1 MAEAAPNSLVPVGT
15 DAAANAKLAEAW
27 KQMENRVQQLASLS
41 CGETYQKDLK
51 PEDVMRNLDKIQNG
65 KKKSAISQTVKETFS
80 NTLTAVAKVGGMVA
94 DAASQ
99 VFAPAGQCYNALNFV
114 ISAWQGYQAVF
125 GTLND
130 LFDKCGQFL
139 NRLHHYVAGKMNA
152 KLTDVACQVLTLFV
166 DVCDHAMG
174 LRHSKAF
181 KFKTFMKIAFFD
193 QDDFAGLM
201 GQMDGLTKK
210 ESLLVLAQTY
220 QKASEA
226 AENSKNTLGLLS
238 EDKADRAEA
247 KKATTDRNTL
257 LNFLNFENTPD
268 TWDSTARA
276 PITTWATTYQ
286 NIRQHK
292 VEGTGK
298 WLLEDS
304 SFKAWTQPM
313 TDTPILALVG
323 EEAAGKS
330 YLASTV
336 INNLRTHVSEQ
347 VETSRR
353 LVAFYYLDKKKANAG
368 IDALGKSLIWQF
380 AESDP
385 SYMQSAAATC
395 RRSGSI
401 DPTRI
406 LPRLLLENHE
416 ELENVDVTFFIV
428 INKLGDK
435 DEHVHPAV
443 VKFLQ
448 QTARCKRRAVR
459 VLFTCKQGTINRLKQ
474 DDIICPTISIHPRNA
489 GDVKKF
495 IDARMDTIDSLSDT
509 RIDGVLELRKE
520 IQEKLYEKTNGNYY
534 MIDKT
539 LAKISALDYDKDI
552 YKALNNANQSV
563 EDHITDDV
571 LKLNQSL
578 NEKEIQEM
586 NEIILWITF
595 AQERMSVDIMTA
607 VLRFKNDAASLRPLG
622 ERLKKKFLL
631 FEIDN
636 DGYVA
641 FRSDKIL
648 SALPERAATTRDREK
663 SNKDVNAGEVEILR
677 HFLKS
682 VCPPGLAEKLEMEQ
696 HFRSKLS
703 NQQEQI
709 FCEDKNTAHFQLAK
723 VCLHALAGKAGENLR
738 PLRGYASRQLMNHMS
753 QVDLA
758 EISSEL
764 KSQVG
769 PDLVRV
775 FRDQE
780 SIDNLLWATKPIPT
794 FPPWFL
800 EETQAKEIGR
810 WLKNGSIAAN
820 LNEDERAWSEKL
832 FEKAEGHQSHTLV
845 RPAAHRMAEYCF
857 KEESNVE
864 VTMSAFRSL
873 RYYWYKI
880 GIFDKVQSQDTSAFM
895 ISSVEDLCRSES
907 LALNQDAT
915 WETQMAIVY
924 NGFSHASKAEVRCR
938 EALKVDKKYWRAS
951 LLLSQVT
958 KSDTE
963 AIETLKKLMK
973 RFEADPSLMKSNQ
986 KEYAEM
992 AFILG
997 NRYWSIERLDKA
1009 VEKFS
1014 QCIDQDPANY
1024 SYTRDILGRYQDGQ
1038 RWDNVIELLE
1048 RLRANSHLT
1057 AMVVNLADETRFHV
1071 IVVHAVTATK
1081 KYSLLDQ
1088 IYLDAI
1094 ETAARNQNY
1103 NAAFY
1108 LRESYAGAIGV
1119 IPEFPLE
1126 RITTLLEAAA
1136 KEDIPYT
1143 TLDATVAF
1151 FRVGYRLGRIYLD
1164 KAVEAKRVGNPELAV
1179 ETLKKMSSVV
1189 PEQVNEDQMRLPLR
1203 LFSAR
1208 YYKEQ
1213 EDLVN
1218 ARKMAHNTLKMAI
1231 ELLQDDD
1238 ESNDTLAYTKILY
1251 ASIPFGDLKNVTAA
1265 VAMLKFSEGDQFLI
1279 QCSCKCEMGWTF
1291 PGDMWWCMDCINMVL
1306 TPQCYEKVKSGT
1318 FYNNVCHRN
1327 HQHLHVPNW
1336 DKEKMRK
1343 LPKGHVP
1350 WGEESLHV
1358 TDWKKYIIKNYIQLK
1373 K

>member
-1 MAEAAPNSLVPVGT
+1 MAEAAPNSLVSVGT

-27 KQMENRVQQLASLS
+27 KEMENRVQQLANLS
-41 CGETYQKDLK
+41 CGENYQKDLQ
-51 PEDVMRNLDKIQNG
+51 PEYVMRNLEKMQNG
-65 KKKSAISQTVKETFS
+65 KKKSGIPQTVKDTFS

-125 GTLND
+125 GTLNA

-139 NRLHHYVAGKMNA
+139 SRLHHYVAGRMNS
-152 KLTDVACQVLTLFV
+152 KLTDVACQVLALFV

-174 LRHSKAF
+174 LRHSKAS

-201 GQMDGLTKK
+201 GQIDGLTQK

-226 AENSKNTLGLLS
+226 AENSKNTLGLFFFKS
-238 EDKADRAEA
+238 WAE
-247 KKATTDRNTL
+247 
-257 LNFLNFENTPD
+257 
-268 TWDSTARA
+268 
-276 PITTWATTYQ
+276 
-286 NIRQHK
+286 
-292 VEGTGK
+292 
-298 WLLEDS
+298 
-304 SFKAWTQPM
+304 PM
-313 TDTPILALVG
+313 TNNPILALVG

-353 LVAFYYLDKKKANAG
+353 LVGFYYLDKKKANAG

-395 RRSGSI
+395 RKAGSI
-401 DPTRI
+401 GPTKI

-416 ELENVDVTFFIV
+416 ELEN
-428 INKLGDK
+428 

-474 DDIICPTISIHPRNA
+474 DDIICPTITIHLRNA

-520 IQEKLYEKTNGNYY
+520 IQEKLYKKTNGNYY

-571 LKLNQSL
+571 VKLNQSL
-578 NEKEIQEM
+578 NEKEIHEI

-607 VLRFKNDAASLRPLG
+607 VLRFKNDAASLRLLG
-622 ERLKKKFLL
+622 DRLKKKFLL

-641 FRSDKIL
+641 FRSDNIL
-648 SALPERAATTRDREK
+648 SAIPERAATARDREK
-663 SNKDVNAGEVEILR
+663 SNKDVNAGEIEILR

-696 HFRSKLS
+696 HFRSKLN

-738 PLRGYASRQLMNHMS
+738 PLRGYASRQLLNHMS
-753 QVDLA
+753 QVNLA
-758 EISSEL
+758 EISHEL

-775 FRDQE
+775 FRNQE

-800 EETQAKEIGR
+800 EETQAKEMSR
-810 WLKNGSIAAN
+810 WLRKTSIAAN
-820 LNEDERAWSEKL
+820 VNEDGKTWLEQL
-832 FEKAEGHQSHTLV
+832 FEIAEGHQFHTLV
-845 RPAAHRMAEYCF
+845 RPAARRMAEYCF

-864 VTMSAFRSL
+864 ATMSAFRSL
-873 RYYWYKI
+873 KYYWYKI
-880 GIFDKVQSQDTSAFM
+880 GTLDKVQSQENSP
-895 ISSVEDLCRSES
+895 IIICSVEKLCQSDDLAPTPE
-907 LALNQDAT
+907 T
-915 WETQMAIVY
+915 IWETQMAIVY
-924 NGFSHASKAEVRCR
+924 NGFSHAPQAEVRCR
-938 EALKVDKKYWRAS
+938 GALNRDKRYWRAS
-951 LLLSQVT
+951 FLLSKVI

-963 AIETLKKLMK
+963 AIDTLKKPMK
-973 RFEADPSLMKSNQ
+973 RFEADPTLMKAH
-986 KEYAEM
+986 KKDYAEM
-992 AFILG
+992 AFTLG
-997 NRYWSIERLDKA
+997 NRYWSIKRLDKA

-1038 RWDNVIELLE
+1038 RWHNVIDILE
-1048 RLRANSHLT
+1048 QLRAKSHLT
-1057 AMVVNLADETRFHV
+1057 AMLVNLADETRFHV
-1071 IVVHAVTATK
+1071 IVGHAVTATK
-1081 KYSLLDQ
+1081 SYSLLDQ

-1094 ETAARNQNY
+1094 ETAARNGDY

-1108 LRESYAGAIGV
+1108 LRESYAGAIAV
-1119 IPEFPLE
+1119 LPEFPLE
-1126 RITTLLEAAA
+1126 KITTLLETAA

-1151 FRVGYRLGRIYLD
+1151 FQVGYRLGRIYLD
-1164 KAVEAKRVGNPELAV
+1164 KAVEAKKSGNPELAV

-1213 EDLVN
+1213 NDLLN

-1231 ELLQDDD
+1231 EPLQDDD
-1238 ESNDTLAYTKILY
+1238 ESNDTLAYKKILY
-1251 ASIPFGDLKNVTAA
+1251 ASIPSGDLKNVVAA
-1265 VAMLKFSEGDQFLI
+1265 LAMLKFSEGDQFLI
-1279 QCSCKCEMGWTF
+1279 QCSCKCEMGWPS

-1327 HQHLHVPNW
+1327 HQHLHVPDW
-1336 DKEKMRK
+1336 DKERFRK

-1350 WGEESLHV
+1350 WGEESVHV